1 MALSNKL
8 GHILLNTSNKSE
20 NSVGYG
26 TLYGDMCGGLS
37 VIGDVYK
44 TQVYALARY
53 INRNQGGPSPESIL
67 TKAPSAELRP
77 HQTASDPLP
86 DYTMLDQGLFRYIAL
101 RRPTDQIVR
110 ERFDTEGVDTK
121 IGRDSRRKEVV
132 QAG

>member
-53 INRNQGGPSPESIL
+53 INRNQGGPIPESIL
-67 TKAPSAELRP
+67 TKAPSAEMRP
-77 HQTASDPLP
+77 NQNDSDYLP
-86 DYTMLDQGLFRYIAL
+86 DYTMLDQVLLQSNTL
-101 RRPTDQIVR
+101 RRTTAQIFR
-110 ERFDTEGVDTK
+110 EGLYTEECEIIKGLVHLISAK
-121 IGRDSRRKEVV
+121 WKK
-132 QAG
+132 